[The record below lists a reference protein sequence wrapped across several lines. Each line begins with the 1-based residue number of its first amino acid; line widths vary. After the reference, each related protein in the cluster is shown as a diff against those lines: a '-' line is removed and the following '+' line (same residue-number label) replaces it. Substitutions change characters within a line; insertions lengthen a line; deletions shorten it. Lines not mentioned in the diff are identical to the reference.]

1 MNFLQE
7 IQNTVVKARGI
18 SGIKDLVDSV
28 DAASNRLGEVALHLG
43 KTAMS
48 PDVKVAFA
56 FAKPFLDVVGDV
68 CMAWMHLWR
77 AVEAVPQLEKQAGS
91 LDPAARSA
99 KAAKNKEAAFY
110 EGGLQSA
117 KYFFSMRLSSSSMDS
132 RTNTDIFL
140 HLMAAAQLSLSF
152 NSYSSLFATI
162 HNPFCHTPFSVIANN
177 TFNENGNG
185 RDDQGDKIQ
194 T

>member
-110 EGGLQSA
+110 EGGLPSA
-117 KYFFSMRLSSSSMDS
+117 KYFFFNASKL
-132 RTNTDIFL
+132 
-140 HLMAAAQLSLSF
+140 QLNGF
-152 NSYSSLFATI
+152 PDQHRHLFAFDGSCPVELI
-162 HNPFCHTPFSVIANN
+162 LQLLLVSFCNHSQPFLPYPIFCDR
-177 TFNENGNG
+177 E
-185 RDDQGDKIQ
+185 
-194 T
+194 